1 MKLETF
7 NLDRLN
13 EIITI
18 NEKSIHSELILNLLV
33 LADRYISTLKTQDDK
48 PTLEDLPLGVKQ
60 QVNIPLLTHISNV
73 DYTQEAQQIISDIA
87 SDIETKLSRVSYQKQ
102 DEVLQQL
109 EVLQQEIKRILQW
122 KKQSYYPQ

>member
-109 EVLQQEIKRILQW
+109 EVLQQEIKRILQ
-122 KKQSYYPQ
+122 